1 MRQTLTTDNSF
12 IFLNLSTIFSLQQV
26 VIFVL
31 EYKFNF
37 LESVPNLGHCN
48 GIFKCKSKRSSGNKK
63 ITVCTSK
70 KSLAKELLFESSF
83 LIVHDMPILKWYH
96 LFL

>member
-1 MRQTLTTDNSF
+1 MAYSNASQREA
-12 IFLNLSTIFSLQQV
+12 
-26 VIFVL
+26 L
-31 EYKFNF
+31 E
-37 LESVPNLGHCN
+37 
-48 GIFKCKSKRSSGNKK
+48 KRKLLFAP
-63 ITVCTSK
+63 VK